1 MIVCICNAV
10 NTSQI
15 REAIHRGARDVN
27 DVSDETLLGTCCGQ
41 CVEYAETFIS
51 KQVNTGLATEASR

>member
-1 MIVCICNAV
+1 MIVCVCNAV

-27 DVSDETLLGTCCGQ
+27 DVRDETLLGTCCGR
-41 CVEYAETFIS
+41 CVEYAEHFITN
-51 KQVNTGLATEASR
+51 QVGAGLATDAS